1 MFKEK
6 TSEIFIKN
14 CPNCGSNSTIP
25 YAYGHMSEE
34 AHKERAKKGEYVW
47 GGCVIANYSPT
58 DYCKDCEQS
67 FGKRVFGR
75 KPIQYETN
83 IFKKCI
89 RTLSSK
95 F

>member
-1 MFKEK
+1 MNKNEA
-6 TSEIFIKN
+6 SENIQKK
-14 CPNCGSNSTIP
+14 CTECGSFSTIP

-34 AHKERAKKGEYVW
+34 THKERAKKGEYVW

-83 IFKKCI
+83 IFKKLI